1 MKPAGVFEIRAMRA
15 QDFDAWLPLW
25 IGYQRFYGIELS
37 DAVTQATWARLLDSK
52 EPVCGAIAREGS
64 EQRAAGLAHWLYHR
78 STWSVQDDCYL
89 NDLFVDPMRRRQGL
103 ARELI
108 KHATEAA
115 RAAGCG
121 QIYWL
126 THQTNETAIALYE
139 KLAERTGFLDFRIR
153 L

>member
-1 MKPAGVFEIRAMRA
+1 MKPAAVTEIRAMRA

-25 IGYQRFYGIELS
+25 TGYQRFYGIELS
-37 DAVTQATWARLLDSK
+37 DAVTRATWARLLDSK
-52 EPVCGAIAREGS
+52 EPVCGAIAWEGDGD
-64 EQRAAGLAHWLYHR
+64 RAIGLAHWLYHR

-103 ARELI
+103 ARRLI
-108 KHATEAA
+108 EHASDTA
-115 RAAGCG
+115 RAADCG

-126 THQTNETAIALYE
+126 THQTNATAIALYE
-139 KLAERTGFLDFRIR
+139 KLAERTGFLDFRIG